1 MSTVYD
7 TLEYDGN
14 EQSFAAWG
22 FSYDTTDELKNQ
34 FEDVFTATIVG
45 ADIGTEGDSPTFPF
59 EAQIIVRTNR
69 TSSTGA
75 ANSFTAGMI
84 TFSGKRVGNP
94 ARATGNYE
102 GVTYKFLGPWYD
114 LSNTHFQQEF
124 YGESDD
130 GDSVPYLIPELV
142 LNTSTAVT
150 AGQIMISVG
159 DQIQAILQWLLDAYT
174 AQGMTLPFQY
184 GGRELNPTS
193 HEIDLNS
200 TDGVYN
206 YLVNESTTTIDY
218 SLFGLFL
225 PSYIA
230 KPMMCA
236 DAIQK
241 CLELSPRVTCSFD
254 YSTNPPTFYAALVNN
269 MVTATIPILGGAM
282 NTSNASVNIQARD
295 DLLVRSVNIAYRITD
310 TVNGE
315 KLVSYAYDK
324 WGPNGSNSDLDPDIG
339 LRVVSELIDLT
350 GVSIMTTTAHL
361 DVEPVLAT
369 TDSGGTDQPTKRTWW
384 QIPRGGNVS
393 KLVDSRVRFQDK
405 NGEQTT
411 IPSATITDAETHDV
425 LSTDDL
431 IAFGLCDEEG
441 TLQINRLVSGSVHA
455 WMVNPDESPVVK
467 KKVHIQA
474 TMVYAEY
481 DATSTSG
488 TPDTDRTGNA
498 HGKNNTHDHH
508 VDMVVTNGLTQAYT
522 TIASTTP
529 GEAYIIG
536 DGGIAQY
543 LYDHLNDLQY
553 EGEHVKV
560 EVEFGTSVTLRNAI
574 NFSGGATAWE
584 TMNAQPQSIRRHYG
598 KKTTE
603 VQIGVAKH
611 LNSGQ
616 LSALLNMWRFRRPW
630 YNPLLRT
637 QNTATGNNV
646 DQAIDTGNANTPDGL
661 NNPVQSQI
669 VNYTTL
675 PSGSTPG
682 VIGGAI
688 ISNPSLLTVH
698 DGFNA

>member
-14 EQSFAAWG
+14 EQSFAGWM
-22 FSYDTTDELKNQ
+22 FSFDTTDELGNQ
-34 FEDVFTATIVG
+34 RADVFTATIVG
-45 ADIGTEGDSPTFPF
+45 ADIGTETDSPTFPF
-59 EAQIIVRTNR
+59 EASIIVRTNR
-69 TSSTGA
+69 ASSTGA
-75 ANSFTAGMI
+75 ANSFSGGTI

-94 ARATGNYE
+94 AKATGNYE
-102 GVTYKFLGPWYD
+102 GVTYRFLGPWYD
-114 LSNTHFQQEF
+114 LDNTDFQQLF
-124 YGESDD
+124 YGA
-130 GDSVPYLIPELV
+130 DSETYLLPELV
-142 LNTSTAVT
+142 MNTSTAVT

-159 DQIQAILQWLLDAYT
+159 DQIQAILQWLLDQYT

-184 GGRELNPTS
+184 VGRALNYSVVTTGA
-193 HEIDLNS
+193 IDLDS

-206 YLVNESTTTIDY
+206 YLVNADTTTIEY
-218 SLFGLFL
+218 SLFALFL

-230 KPMMCA
+230 KPMKCA

-241 CLELSPRVTCSFD
+241 CLQLSPRVTVSFD
-254 YSTNPPTFYAALVNN
+254 YTTSPPTFHAALVNN
-269 MVTATIPILGGAM
+269 MVPASLPLFDGV
-282 NTSNASVNIQARD
+282 SNASVNIQARN
-295 DLLVRSVNIAYRITD
+295 DLLVRCINLIYRINNRVDGHAETD
-310 TVNGE
+310 YVQ
-315 KLVSYAYDK
+315 DK
-324 WGPNGSNSDLDPDIG
+324 WGAHGSNSELDPQTG
-339 LRVVSELIDLT
+339 LRVVNELIDLT
-350 GVSIMTTTAHL
+350 GVNITTATAHL

-369 TDSGGTDQPTKRTWW
+369 TDSGGTDQGILRTWW

-405 NGEQTT
+405 DGNQTT
-411 IPSATITDAETHDV
+411 IPSATIKDAETHAV
-425 LSTDDL
+425 LSTADL
-431 IAFGLCDEEG
+431 IAFGLCDEAG

-455 WMVNPDESPVVK
+455 WMVNSDGSPVVK

-481 DATSTSG
+481 DATSTAG

-498 HGKNNTHDHH
+498 PRKANTHDHH
-508 VDMVVTNGLTQAYT
+508 VDLVVTNGLTQAYK

-536 DGGIAQY
+536 AGGIAQY

-553 EGEHVKV
+553 EGEHAKV
-560 EVEFGTSVTLRNAI
+560 EVEFGTGVTLRNAI

-616 LSALLNMWRFRRPW
+616 LSALLNMWRFRRTW

-637 QNTATGNNV
+637 QNTVQSGNV

-661 NNPVQSQI
+661 DNPVQQQI

-675 PSGSTPG
+675 PDGSTPG
-682 VIGGAI
+682 VIA
-688 ISNPSLLTVH
+688 SVVTNDPVRLVAH
-698 DGFNA
+698 DNLN

>member
-1 MSTVYD
+1 
-7 TLEYDGN
+7 
-14 EQSFAAWG
+14 
-22 FSYDTTDELKNQ
+22 
-34 FEDVFTATIVG
+34 
-45 ADIGTEGDSPTFPF
+45 
-59 EAQIIVRTNR
+59 
-69 TSSTGA
+69 
-75 ANSFTAGMI
+75 
-84 TFSGKRVGNP
+84 
-94 ARATGNYE
+94 
-102 GVTYKFLGPWYD
+102 
-114 LSNTHFQQEF
+114 
-124 YGESDD
+124 
-130 GDSVPYLIPELV
+130 
-142 LNTSTAVT
+142 
-150 AGQIMISVG
+150 
-159 DQIQAILQWLLDAYT
+159 
-174 AQGMTLPFQY
+174 
-184 GGRELNPTS
+184 
-193 HEIDLNS
+193 
-200 TDGVYN
+200 
-206 YLVNESTTTIDY
+206 
-218 SLFGLFL
+218 
-225 PSYIA
+225 
-230 KPMMCA
+230 
-236 DAIQK
+236 
-241 CLELSPRVTCSFD
+241 
-254 YSTNPPTFYAALVNN
+254 
-269 MVTATIPILGGAM
+269 
-282 NTSNASVNIQARD
+282 
-295 DLLVRSVNIAYRITD
+295 
-310 TVNGE
+310 
-315 KLVSYAYDK
+315 
-324 WGPNGSNSDLDPDIG
+324 
-339 LRVVSELIDLT
+339 
-350 GVSIMTTTAHL
+350 
-361 DVEPVLAT
+361 
-369 TDSGGTDQPTKRTWW
+369 
-384 QIPRGGNVS
+384 
-393 KLVDSRVRFQDK
+393 
-405 NGEQTT
+405 
-411 IPSATITDAETHDV
+411 
-425 LSTDDL
+425 
-431 IAFGLCDEEG
+431 
-441 TLQINRLVSGSVHA
+441 LQINRLVSGSVHA

-536 DGGIAQY
+536 EGGIAQY

-560 EVEFGTSVTLRNAI
+560 EVEFGTGVTLRNAI